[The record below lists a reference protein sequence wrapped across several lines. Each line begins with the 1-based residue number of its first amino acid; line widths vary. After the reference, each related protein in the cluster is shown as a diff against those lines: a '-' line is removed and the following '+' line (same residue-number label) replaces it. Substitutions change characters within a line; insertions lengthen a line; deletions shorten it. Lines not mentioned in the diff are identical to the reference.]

1 MSFAALIREVGRG
14 QHGSRDLSE
23 DDAYRVY
30 GAMLDGGMPDLELG
44 GLTLALRMKTE
55 SLSELLGFHRA
66 VQERLGRLQAHTR
79 GPLPV
84 VIATYNGAR
93 RQPNLT
99 PLLALL
105 LKRFGIPVLVHG
117 ELSGHGERIAS
128 AYVFRELGILPCA
141 SLAHAQQAMD
151 GDGLAFVPT
160 AALSAGLAA
169 LLALRSRLG
178 VRNSAHTLVKLMDPF
193 HGESLRI
200 CSATHPAYLAKMREF
215 FAATGE
221 RALVLRGAE
230 GEPYANPKR
239 RPQLEFFQ
247 NGASAVL
254 FDAEVGS
261 SRILPSLPAAIDAPT
276 TAAWIKRALEGTA
289 PLPLPIVNQL
299 ACCLYGAGYTHDLS
313 QAKTIV
319 ASETNSLAAA

>member
-44 GLTLALRMKTE
+44 GLTIALRMKTE
-55 SLSELLGFHRA
+55 SLSELVGFHRA
-66 VQERLGRLQAHTR
+66 VQERLGRLKVRSGAA
-79 GPLPV
+79 LPV

-93 RQPNLT
+93 RLPNLT

-105 LKRFGIPVLVHG
+105 LKRFGIPVLIHG
-117 ELSGHGERIAS
+117 ELTGHGDRIAS

-141 SLAHAQQAMD
+141 SLAHAQQAID

-160 AALSAGLAA
+160 PALSAGLAA

-178 VRNSAHTLVKLMDPF
+178 VRNSSHTLVKLMDPF
-193 HGESLRI
+193 HGQSLRV
-200 CSATHPAYLAKMREF
+200 CGVTHPAYLGKLREF

-221 RALVLRGAE
+221 RALILRGGE

-239 RPQLEFFQ
+239 RPRLELFQ
-247 NGASAVL
+247 GGASEVL
-254 FDAEVGS
+254 FDAEAGS
-261 SRILPSLPAAIDAPT
+261 TRVPPSLPAAIDAPT
-276 TAAWIKRALEGTA
+276 TAAWIKRALEGTT
-289 PLPLPIVNQL
+289 PLPMPIVNQL